1 MLIKHL
7 EEVPLSHISH
17 LTHAWR
23 LSFVLLLHGLTP
35 WVWTHKVSDEISEL

>member
-7 EEVPLSHISH
+7 EEVNMSHISH

-23 LSFVLLLHGLTP
+23 LSSVLLLHGLTP
-35 WVWTHKVSDEISEL
+35 WVWTPEVSDEICEP